1 MKKHLAI
8 ITTLLLVVAASAIA
22 QTTVQ
27 ITSPPDGSRIS
38 SKEVEVGIL
47 FSTTDPVPARF
58 DFIAYDNGTMW
69 TYGFIQLVVVQEM
82 SFTIPYQ
89 TKVRGAHVLE
99 LVFYNGVESVTN
111 SITVFR

>member
-1 MKKHLAI
+1 MA
-8 ITTLLLVVAASAIA
+8 VSALS

-27 ITSPPDGSRIS
+27 ITSPTDGSRIS
-38 SKEVEVGIL
+38 GKGIDIGVL
-47 FSTTDPVPARF
+47 FSTTGPVPARF
-58 DFIAYDNGTMW
+58 DFMAYDNGTMW

-89 TKVRGAHVLE
+89 TKARGAHVLE
-99 LVFYNGVESVTN
+99 LVFYNGVESATN